1 VATDVESSTAV
12 DVMSVLA
19 REAARY
25 AHPAARN
32 RYAVGRMDAF
42 ICRLE
47 LVDGSVFDCARV
59 SFDDSGNWTRVN
71 DDNNDDDD
79 DDIVR
84 EDAISADTIIITST
98 NALQ

>member
-1 VATDVESSTAV
+1 
-12 DVMSVLA
+12 MSVLA

-32 RYAVGRMDAF
+32 RYAVGRMEAF

-71 DDNNDDDD
+71 DDNDDG
-79 DDIVR
+79 DDIAR
-84 EDAISADTIIITST
+84 EDAISADTIITTST
-98 NALQ
+98 TALQ

>member
-42 ICRLE
+42 MCRLE
-47 LVDGSVFDCARV
+47 LVDGSVLDCARV

-71 DDNNDDDD
+71 DDNDDG
-79 DDIVR
+79 DDIAR

-98 NALQ
+98 TALQ

>member
-71 DDNNDDDD
+71 DDNDDG
-79 DDIVR
+79 DDIAR

-98 NALQ
+98 TALQ

>member
-71 DDNNDDDD
+71 DDNDDG
-79 DDIVR
+79 DDIAR
-84 EDAISADTIIITST
+84 EDAISADTIITTST
-98 NALQ
+98 TALQ

>member
-42 ICRLE
+42 MCRLE

-71 DDNNDDDD
+71 DDNDDG
-79 DDIVR
+79 DDIAR

-98 NALQ
+98 TALQ